1 MPQYITWPNADECQI
16 SSNIFKARSRGFYG
30 DIGATDGCHI
40 PCKQPIG
47 NANDSYN
54 RKDFYSIILQGVCNH
69 KGQFIDCYIGM
80 PGRVHDARVF
90 RRSPLFETLTN
101 NVISEKFHL
110 IGDSAYLLLINLM
123 VPFKDNGH
131 LRAAQTRYNDKL
143 SSIRNIIERAFGL
156 LKGKF
161 RKLKYLDIAD
171 FELGNKIIAAA
182 CTLHNFIINRDR
194 INVDFED
201 YLEDFL
207 HEEEENENVEEISE
221 AVQKRLRLVNEI

>member
-1 MPQYITWPNADECQI
+1 
-16 SSNIFKARSRGFYG
+16 KARSRGFYG
-30 DIGATDGCHI
+30 VIGAIDGCHI

-47 NANDSYN
+47 NANDFYN
-54 RKDFYSIILQGVCNH
+54 RKGFHSIILQGVCNH

-110 IGDSAYLLLINLM
+110 IEDSAYPLLINLM
-123 VPFKDNGH
+123 VPFKDNDH
-131 LRAAQTRYNDKL
+131 LTAAQTRYIDKL

-182 CTLHNFIINRDR
+182 CTLHNFIINGDR

-221 AVQKRLRLVNEI
+221 AVQK